1 MHNSRLCACA
11 PKRLLKIKLEI
22 VESCI
27 VIVFIAPK
35 CQSIA
40 LKEAVSHIVML
51 QPCYPYSH
59 ASHPST
65 VAPGVRRGQRRVHVP
80 CVCARGLLF
89 QLVDECTM
97 RPLPDIGHTSPS
109 CHVTVRRWR
118 PLWCLSEVKLL
129 HAQDLR
135 VQSSKSHTLSNLRLY
150 DYVTW

>member
-59 ASHPST
+59 ASHPSSSR
-65 VAPGVRRGQRRVHVP
+65 ARCKEGSEEGADPPDLLHVP

-135 VQSSKSHTLSNLRLY
+135 VQSSKSHTLSNL
-150 DYVTW
+150 